1 MKDNKTEDNKI
12 ILAKQNLYT
21 AGKKINKHWV
31 LKIILT
37 FLFSLWF
44 PIFVNVLGE
53 YFHISNSDGLTE
65 FGVWITVVLYLFAAF
80 ASVLSDYA
88 SKKDIEEQQKTH
100 KKEAELN
107 SNIALLDNLLSTTRN
122 ISGESLEN
130 VFKAFSLYCES
141 SRDDLSKFMLDV
153 PSYCLESISKEI
165 RRCLHEI
172 SSVSCDRI
180 AVSIAYKFK
189 SDSDWCWGGRCS
201 TDGGLSLSDLR
212 TDYRTLFYRMANN
225 QTTPPFVYI
234 EDKGKAA
241 KENQYVED
249 ARDGKHRSVGSLI
262 GLRIPI
268 GDPDSPTATAL
279 VFISTYSKQI
289 SQSQSKEDLVN
300 VEENLKLILSIF
312 ENPISNQILLKRFQE
327 VYQKAEKCRVDE
339 YNKRIEKM
347 EKERLNAERRSLS
360 AFGSPSCLDCIS
372 IDKSLLTYTPTIGSS
387 PHTRVDLDTGKIIID
402 DKNFNI

>member
-12 ILAKQNLYT
+12 VLAKQNLYT

-44 PIFVNVLGE
+44 PIFVNVLGK
-53 YFHISNSDGLTE
+53 YFHISNSDGLTK
-65 FGVWITVVLYLFAAF
+65 FGVWITIILYLLAAF

-100 KKEAELN
+100 EKEAELN
-107 SNIALLDNLLSTTRN
+107 SNIALLDNLLSTARN
-122 ISGESLEN
+122 ISGESFGN
-130 VFKAFSLYCES
+130 VSKAFNLYRKS
-141 SRDDLSKFMLDV
+141 SQNDISKFVLDA
-153 PSYCLESISKEI
+153 PSHCLESILKEI
-165 RRCLHEI
+165 RRCLYEI
-172 SSVSCDRI
+172 SSVPCDRI

-189 SDSDWCWGGRCS
+189 DDSAWCWGSKCS
-201 TDGGLSLSDLR
+201 TDGGLSLSDLQK
-212 TDYRTLFYRMANN
+212 DPRTLFYRMANN
-225 QTTPPFVYI
+225 QATSPFVYI

-249 ARDGKHRSVGSLI
+249 ARDKKHRGVGSLI

-268 GDPDSPTATAL
+268 GDPDNPTATAL

-300 VEENLKLILSIF
+300 IEENLKLILSIF
-312 ENPISNQILLKRFQE
+312 ENPISSQILLKHFQE
-327 VYQKAEKCRVDE
+327 VYQGAEKRRIDK
-339 YNKRIEKM
+339 YNKKV
-347 EKERLNAERRSLS
+347 EKEKLDTKKISPFT
-360 AFGSPSCLDCIS
+360 FGSSPCLDYIP
-372 IDKSLLTYTPTIGSS
+372 IDKLPSTYTPTIGSL
-387 PHTRVDLDTGKIIID
+387 PHTRFDLDAGKIIID
-402 DKNFNI
+402 DKEI